1 MPEYDVVVV
10 GAGPNGLSAA
20 IELARNGQSVLV
32 VEGRETVGGGAR
44 TAELTLPGF
53 RHDVCSGVFALGHAS
68 PFFSSLRLEEYGLEW
83 VQPEI
88 PMAHALD
95 GGSVALF
102 RNVEETAAAL
112 ESDGPRYRRL
122 MKPLL
127 ARPQAFYDTVLGPIL
142 RVPPHPV
149 TAARFGMRGLWPART
164 LANRFSTDRA
174 RALIAGLGA
183 HSTSDLGNVLT
194 GATALVLGAAGHTH
208 GYPFAKGGSQAIA
221 DALAAH
227 LIDLGGEI
235 TTGTWVASLDDL
247 PGASAY
253 LLDLTPGRAAE
264 VAASRIPTRRAS
276 HLARWKHGPAA
287 FKVDYA
293 MSEPV
298 PWHDDTLRRAG
309 TVHVGGTL
317 DEVAAAEQAPWEGRH
332 TERPFL
338 LLAQP
343 SVFDG
348 TRAPDGQ
355 HTVWAYAHVP
365 NGSDQD
371 ITEEIS
377 GQIERF
383 APGFRATILD
393 RHVTTP
399 ADFAQYN
406 PNNVGGDI
414 GAGAFG
420 VRQVAARP
428 RLSLNPYRL
437 GDGVYLCSAATPPG
451 AGVHGMNGYYAA
463 KSALKELTRCPD

>member
-1 MPEYDVVVV
+1 M
-10 GAGPNGLSAA
+10 
-20 IELARNGQSVLV
+20 
-32 VEGRETVGGGAR
+32 
-44 TAELTLPGF
+44 
-53 RHDVCSGVFALGHAS
+53 
-68 PFFSSLRLEEYGLEW
+68 
-83 VQPEI
+83 
-88 PMAHALD
+88 
-95 GGSVALF
+95 
-102 RNVEETAAAL
+102 
-112 ESDGPRYRRL
+112 
-122 MKPLL
+122 
-127 ARPQAFYDTVLGPIL
+127 DTVLGPIL

-164 LANRFSTDRA
+164 LAIGSPPTAHGPSSQVSARTRPATSATFSPVPRSSCSEQQATHPRLPVRQGRVPGHRRRSRGPFDRP
-174 RALIAGLGA
+174 RRRDHDG
-183 HSTSDLGNVLT
+183 
-194 GATALVLGAAGHTH
+194 
-208 GYPFAKGGSQAIA
+208 
-221 DALAAH
+221 
-227 LIDLGGEI
+227 DLGG
-235 TTGTWVASLDDL
+235 L
-247 PGASAY
+247 PRRPSGCFGIFARFDAGASRRGSS
-253 LLDLTPGRAAE
+253 LED
-264 VAASRIPTRRAS
+264 PTRRAS

-293 MSEPV
+293 TSEPV

-355 HTVWAYAHVP
+355 HTVLGLCACSQRIRSGHHR
-365 NGSDQD
+365 GDQRPD
-371 ITEEIS
+371 REVRTRVS
-377 GQIERF
+377 GDDPRQARDD
-383 APGFRATILD
+383 PGRLCSIQPEQ
-393 RHVTTP
+393 R
-399 ADFAQYN
+399 
-406 PNNVGGDI
+406 GGDI